1 MTTSKTDTYRVNSL
15 KKKSYGASERLAFT
29 YTVLL
34 IPYGAP
40 FWESLIKA
48 QTRLLKKKKKA
59 TTTIEKPETDLRY
72 RKKRRTEKENDR
84 ERTLICHR
92 WWREKNLRRKSG
104 FATIR
109 PPYPPPVWS
118 LSFCTEG

>member
-84 ERTLICHR
+84 ERTSVCVDGGK
-92 WWREKNLRRKSG
+92 KNLRRNSG

-118 LSFCTEG
+118 LSFCIEG